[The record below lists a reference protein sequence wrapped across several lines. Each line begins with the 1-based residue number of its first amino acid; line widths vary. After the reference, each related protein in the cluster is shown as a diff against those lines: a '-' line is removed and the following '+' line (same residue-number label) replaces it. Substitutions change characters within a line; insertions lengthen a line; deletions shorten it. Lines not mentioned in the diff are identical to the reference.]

1 MKRHPVQSRTF
12 KSAGYDPTCSIME
25 IEYAN
30 GRVEQFLGV
39 PAKTWQTFLMSNE
52 KESWFSNN
60 IKSSFFKVSVS

>member
-1 MKRHPVQSRTF
+1 
-12 KSAGYDPTCSIME
+12 ME

-52 KESWFSNN
+52 KENWFNNN
-60 IKSSFFKVSVS
+60 IKSSFFKVSIS